1 MKNIERKYITIFLLL
16 ILSNTSYSQINTNI
30 DTWKDKIEVNFNNLI
45 EFQTKDYSF
54 TIDANIEANILK
66 DKFMGWS
73 NSLVLKYKNGN
84 SWYETSSNPLFN
96 PVEDLKDFYIK
107 IDEKEPIKIKLKSG
121 SHICH
126 SICALK
132 LDRKLDISIVPND
145 LFNSFLTADE
155 IRFRFYYEN
164 FNEETKISGQDL
176 NNLSILLNK
185 LIEIQNKQISNN
197 YN

>member
-1 MKNIERKYITIFLLL
+1 M
-16 ILSNTSYSQINTNI
+16 LSNTSYSQINTNI
-30 DTWKDKIEVNFNNLI
+30 DTWKDKIEVNFDNLI
-45 EFQTKDYSF
+45 EFQSNNYSF
-54 TIDANIEANILK
+54 IIDANVEADILK
-66 DKFMGWS
+66 DNFMGWS
-73 NSLVLKYKNGN
+73 NSLLLKYKKGS

-96 PVEDLKDFYIK
+96 PVENLKDFYIK
-107 IDEKEPIKIKLKSG
+107 IGEKEPIKIKLKSG
-121 SHICH
+121 THSCI

-164 FNEETKISGQDL
+164 FKEETEISGQDL
-176 NNLSILLNK
+176 NNLSTLLEK
-185 LIEIQNKQISNN
+185 LIEIQNNQIKNN